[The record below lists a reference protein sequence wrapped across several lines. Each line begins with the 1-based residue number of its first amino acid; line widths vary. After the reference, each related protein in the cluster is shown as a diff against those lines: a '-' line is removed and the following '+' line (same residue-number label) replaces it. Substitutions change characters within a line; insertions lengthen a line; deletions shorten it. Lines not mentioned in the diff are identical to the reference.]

1 MKTWLKV
8 ILVLFVLGIAVAALV
23 WIFYIN
29 KPKTDFEKKKADF
42 TLSAK
47 DLYSSYKSNKAKAD
61 SMYIGKV
68 LEISGTLNKVEKA
81 DSQVIAVFVFEQGD
95 FGDQGIRCSMLPK
108 YSLEMSSAKTGILIK
123 LKGHCTGYD
132 DTDVKLSGCSIVK

>member
-8 ILVLFVLGIAVAALV
+8 ILVLFVLGVAAAALI

-42 TLSAK
+42 SLSAN
-47 DLYSSYKSNKAKAD
+47 DLYSYYKTNKAKAD
-61 SMYIGKV
+61 SLYIGKV

-81 DSQVIAVFVFEQGD
+81 DSQVIAVFIFEQGD
-95 FGDQGIRCSMLPK
+95 FGDQGIRCTMLPK
-108 YSLEMSSAKTGILIK
+108 FSLEMSNAKTGIDIRI
-123 LKGHCTGYD
+123 KGHCTGYD
-132 DTDVKLSGCSIVK
+132 DTDVKLTDCSVVK